1 MPNERHQCYFQNLKV
16 TVGVMDTANTIL
28 AVRQTIFHL
37 FRGLPL
43 TLLSTLLLLGS
54 FQGNVNYI
62 LFGLGLG
69 LLVPLLV
76 FGSTMVLDFA
86 FELLGKV
93 SKDTA
98 TYLTPFFYLD
108 YGSLCTFM
116 DVVPTGSPKP
126 VMSVPSYWVSMI
138 SFFFIYLIL
147 NANDLYTRKIP
158 KESDPIGVNARKT
171 RMAMSM
177 TVLSIVFVLVLS
189 VRYAIMK
196 CDTTLGFLTS
206 IGLGGGLAYGWYT
219 FVRNCGVGHF
229 DDIFG
234 ISSRLLSKEASGLVS
249 PKACVPLADEPESK
263 SS

>member
-1 MPNERHQCYFQNLKV
+1 MTRRSRQD
-16 TVGVMDTANTIL
+16 MDTANAIL
-28 AVRQTIFHL
+28 SVRQTTFHL

-43 TLLSTLLLLGS
+43 TLLSSLLLLGS

-69 LLVPLLV
+69 VLVPLVV
-76 FGSTMVLDFA
+76 FGSNMLFDFG

-93 SKDTA
+93 SKDLVT
-98 TYLTPFFYLD
+98 TLSPYFYLD

-116 DVVPTGSPKP
+116 DVSPIGNAKP
-126 VMSVPSYWVSMI
+126 SMSVPSYWVSMI
-138 SFFFIYLIL
+138 SFFFLYLIL
-147 NANDLYTRKIP
+147 NASDIYSRKVP
-158 KESDPIGVNARKT
+158 KEADPIGINARKT

-177 TVLSIVFVLVLS
+177 TVLAIVSILVLV

-196 CDTTLGFLTS
+196 CDTPLGFLTS
-206 IGLGGGLAYGWYT
+206 IGVGGGLAYGWYR

-234 ISSRLLSKEASGLVS
+234 ISSRLLSKEAAGIVS
-249 PKACVPLADEPESK
+249 PKACVPIDNSEDK
-263 SS
+263 KQIKK